1 MLFKLKTR
9 NRTSLHPDAC
19 RVLESTRLKS
29 SPPVYELP
37 IDEARDNLVQKTKS
51 KNIIEMWSVTNR
63 EIVLSDRFIKIRIY
77 QPSNTS
83 GLPLLVFFHGGCW
96 VIGDL
101 DTHDNDCRSLAKLA
115 SCVVVSV
122 DYRLAPEHPF
132 PCGVEDAYEA
142 TMWSYNNAIALGAN
156 PLLMF
161 VGGVSAGGNLAAAVA
176 IMSQDRSGPPL
187 AGQMLVYPITD
198 CDLTRKSYRKFGKGY
213 LLTKKTMK
221 WSWEQYAPE
230 LKMHPWA
237 SPIRALSH
245 RRLPPCLMMVANCD
259 PLRDE
264 GVLYA
269 ETLKSSGVPV
279 QLRVFEGQ
287 IHAFFSAVPPTSSSI
302 EAQQEAATWINETC
316 LNFSSDSSKSK

>member
-1 MLFKLKTR
+1 MFFKLKTR

-19 RVLESTRLKS
+19 RVLESARLKP

-63 EIVLSDRFIKIRIY
+63 KIVLSDRFI
-77 QPSNTS
+77 N
-83 GLPLLVFFHGGCW
+83 
-96 VIGDL
+96 
-101 DTHDNDCRSLAKLA
+101 
-115 SCVVVSV
+115 
-122 DYRLAPEHPF
+122 YRLAPEHPF

-142 TMWSYNNAIALGAN
+142 TMWSYNNAIELGAN

-237 SPIRALSH
+237 SPIRARSH